1 MEPALVA
8 AIGLWGTFAIIA
20 AALALY
26 AWDRVPM
33 EFTSLAVICALLLLF
48 HFFPAVDAAGRA
60 TLGPERLLAGFANPA
75 LLTVAAL
82 LVLGQGLAQTGA
94 LERAAG
100 VVVTLVRGRVMLAP
114 ALVLVLAIVTSAFLN
129 NTPVVVLLIPVVQA
143 IAERLGHTASR
154 LMIPLSYAAILGGM
168 TTLIGTSTNLLV
180 SGSLVQLGLPAFSIF
195 QFTAPGAILAGV
207 GALYIILVAPRL
219 LPDRM
224 PLSAALGGADGR
236 QFLAQIAVTEGSRL
250 AGIGPRGGFFPD
262 LRDVTVRLVQRD
274 EHAFLPPFDD
284 GLRLLPGDVLVVAA
298 TRRALTEA
306 MKGETHL
313 LDIGAGDEEGE
324 DTAERDGRRRRRG
337 EQQIAE
343 VMVTPASRLVGQ
355 TLELAAFRHRFH
367 VIVLGIQRQSRMIR
381 ARITEIRLE
390 AGDVLL
396 IQGTREEVE
405 GLRGDRDVLLIEWS
419 ATVLPATHNA
429 KRALAIFGVVVL
441 LSATELVPIVISSLC
456 GAGLMLAFGI
466 LNIRQAG
473 RAVDRNIVLLIAA
486 ALALGTALQDTGG
499 AAAIVDAFLAAIGDA
514 SPLVALSAMFL
525 VIALMTNLISNNAA
539 AVLFTPIAVGLAQR
553 LGAPVEAFAVA
564 VVFAANCSFATPIG
578 YQTNLMVMAPGNYR
592 FVDFF
597 RAGAPLVVLMW
608 LAYTVLARVWYGL

>member
-1 MEPALVA
+1 MDPALVA
-8 AIGLWGTFAIIA
+8 AIGMWGTFAIIA
-20 AALALY
+20 VALAFY

-33 EFTSLAVICALLLLF
+33 EITSLGVICGLLLLF
-48 HFFPAVDAAGRA
+48 HFFPVVGGNGRA
-60 TLGPERLLAGFANPA
+60 ALAPEHLLAGFANPA

-82 LVLGQGLAQTGA
+82 LVLGHGLAQTGA

-100 VVVTLVRGRVMLAP
+100 LVVTLVRGRVVLAP

-180 SGSLVQLGLPAFSIF
+180 SGSLVQLGLPALTIF
-195 QFTAPGAILAGV
+195 QFTAPGVVLAGL
-207 GALYIILVAPRL
+207 GALYIILIAPRL
-219 LPDRM
+219 LPDRA
-224 PLSAALGGADGR
+224 PLSATLGGVDGR
-236 QFLAQIAVTEGSRL
+236 QFLAQIAVTESSRL
-250 AGIGPRGGFFPD
+250 AGVSPRGGFFVE

-284 GLRLLPGDVLVVAA
+284 SLALQPGDVLVVAA

-306 MKGETHL
+306 LKGETHL
-313 LDIGAGDEEGE
+313 LDFAAGEESGE
-324 DTAERDGRRRRRG
+324 DASERDDRRRRRS

-355 TLELAAFRHRFH
+355 TLELAAFRHRFR
-367 VIVLGIQRQSRMIR
+367 VIVVGIQRQSRMIR

-396 IQGTREEVE
+396 IQGTREDVE
-405 GLRGDRDVLLIEWS
+405 SLRGNRDVLLIAWS
-419 ATVLPATHNA
+419 AALLPATHHA
-429 KRALAIFGVVVL
+429 RRALAIFGAVVL
-441 LSATELVPIVISSLC
+441 LSTTELLPIVISSLL
-456 GAGLMLAFGI
+456 GAGLMLAVGI

-486 ALALGTALQDTGG
+486 ALALGLALEETGG
-499 AAAIVDAFLAAIGDA
+499 AAAIVDAFLVLVGDA
-514 SPLVALSAMFL
+514 SPLMALSGMFL
-525 VIALMTNLISNNAA
+525 VIAVMTNLISNNAA
-539 AVLFTPIAVGLAQR
+539 AVLFTPIAVGIAQR
-553 LGAPVEAFAVA
+553 LGTPVEPFAFAVI
-564 VVFAANCSFATPIG
+564 FAANCSFATPIG
-578 YQTNLMVMAPGNYR
+578 YQTNLMVMGPGNYR
-592 FVDFF
+592 FTDFV
-597 RAGAPLVVLMW
+597 RAGLPLMILIW
-608 LAYTVLARVWYGL
+608 LAYTAIAHFWYGL